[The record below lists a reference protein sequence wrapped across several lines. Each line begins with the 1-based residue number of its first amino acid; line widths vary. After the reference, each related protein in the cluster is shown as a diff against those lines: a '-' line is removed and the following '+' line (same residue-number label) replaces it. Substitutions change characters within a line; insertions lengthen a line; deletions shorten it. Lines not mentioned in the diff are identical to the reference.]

1 MSPRF
6 LIVLVALGTKF
17 FYVGALPKPIS
28 NITVIGAVFCDVC
41 SNNTFSKHSYF
52 IKGVE
57 VLIQCKF
64 KANSMPTEEI
74 SIMAER
80 TTDRFGVYKL
90 DIPPVDGL
98 ECREGREVKSLC
110 RASLIKSS
118 SSLCSVPGLRRST
131 EHVAIKSRDADICF
145 FNLNALNFRPAKMDT
160 SMCRTDEEQMSRPLN
175 SSLFFWPSWPL
186 FGLPWPICHLFLFPS
201 LP

>member
-6 LIVLVALGTKF
+6 LIVFVALGTKF
-17 FYVGALPKPIS
+17 FYVEALPKPIS

-52 IKGVE
+52 IKGAE

-64 KANSMPTEEI
+64 RANSMSTEEI

-98 ECREGREVKSLC
+98 ECREGREVKSSC

-118 SSLCSVPGLRRST
+118 SSVCGVPGLRRST

-145 FNLNALNFRPAKMDT
+145 FNLNALNFRPANMDT
-160 SMCRTDEEQMSRPLN
+160 LMCRTDKEPMSRALN

-186 FGLPWPICHLFLFPS
+186 FGLPWPIYHLFLFPS